1 VVAKKRRWRSQRTRV
16 AGLSGLLMFA
26 TGLMPPAGV
35 GAAMGTATAGRL
47 YIRRGPYI
55 YAVKADGSGARQV
68 TRTGTAAYP
77 DGDPAVSPDGRRLA
91 YAQRGQG
98 GNSSIYLVPVAGGA
112 PLALSSD
119 DKQLGHPAWSPD
131 GRRVA
136 YDRLFLHTTLYGD
149 LAPGDVIAINAADT
163 GKTLAVFDRAAADA
177 TRIAP
182 TWSPDGRTIVASQ
195 LPFGQGSHASISL
208 VAIDSASQ
216 RGRALT
222 RDTAHDYL
230 YPAYSPDGRS
240 IACVRRPLGYKG
252 QGSLWLLDKDGKGGH
267 EMAAGADPTRPAWSP
282 DGTRIAYG
290 ASDNVYTV
298 PASGGRPTLL
308 LSNASYPAWGH

>member
-1 VVAKKRRWRSQRTRV
+1 MQRTLV
-16 AGLSGLLMFA
+16 ACLIAGAFSS
-26 TGLMPPAGV
+26 PAIAHPAQPE
-35 GAAMGTATAGRL
+35 AAPVRSWAASSAAGHL
-47 YIRRGPYI
+47 YVRRGPYI
-55 YAVKADGSGARQV
+55 YQINADGSGARQV
-68 TRTGTAAYP
+68 TRTGTARYP
-77 DGDPAVSPDGRRLA
+77 AGDSPDDRRLA
-91 YAQRGQG
+91 YAQRGKG
-98 GNSSIYLVPVAGGA
+98 GNSSIYLVPAAGGT
-112 PLALSSD
+112 PLSLSSD

-267 EMAAGADPTRPAWSP
+267 EMAAGADPTRPAWLP
-282 DGTRIAYG
+282 DGTQIAYG
-290 ASDNVYTV
+290 ASGNVYTV